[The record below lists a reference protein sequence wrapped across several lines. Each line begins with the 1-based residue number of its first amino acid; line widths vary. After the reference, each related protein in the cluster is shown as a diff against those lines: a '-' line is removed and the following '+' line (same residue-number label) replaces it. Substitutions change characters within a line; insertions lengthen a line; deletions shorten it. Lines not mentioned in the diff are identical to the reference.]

1 MYSEIPDEKPFWWES
16 TLMKGHLFWNLSL
29 RVSMEMKS
37 SPRTTPLSATFVRL
51 LGLSLK
57 IGSTVQ
63 WWNYWKSSYQFCFSA
78 CKDKGIIFT
87 HILISSWDTTDGC
100 KCTRQQHSFTIKKK
114 KRRDNLDTKTSR
126 ILWARLCRVYRSMQ
140 LIRYVLK
147 LIIHATSRK
156 THEKLLFLCEAHCDV
171 CHKWTD

>member
-1 MYSEIPDEKPFWWES
+1 MLFHHVRHCCCCKILIKIEQIRREKTKQCNTYSEIPDEKPFWWES

-57 IGSTVQ
+57 IGSTVPL
-63 WWNYWKSSYQFCFSA
+63 WNYWESIYQICFSA

-87 HILISSWDTTDGC
+87 HILISSWDTTDGYTF
-100 KCTRQQHSFTIKKK
+100 TRQQHSFTIKKK
-114 KRRDNLDTKTSR
+114 EETIWTPKHPEFCGHVFAEYTD
-126 ILWARLCRVYRSMQ
+126 LCSWYAMS
-140 LIRYVLK
+140 
-147 LIIHATSRK
+147 
-156 THEKLLFLCEAHCDV
+156 
-171 CHKWTD
+171 WNW